1 MAKQV
6 LKTYQD
12 CEDFVRGCCLLWGG
26 RRRRPC
32 LKG

>member
-12 CEDFVRGCCLLWGG
+12 CEDFVRGCCFYGVGG
-26 RRRRPC
+26 GGDPVR
-32 LKG
+32 G